1 MPSAP
6 PPAQLPALLSLR
18 TQLTLVALVLGAGAA
33 VGQTVGGTVTTAVTT
48 DRLII
53 KYRASSVAAGYPSL
67 MTMSAAHGV
76 VNRAGAQMNR
86 LRGDAFGG
94 HVMKMDRAVTLDTAR
109 RMAREIAA
117 ADSAVEYAEPDLI
130 LQKMLVPNDASYLSQ
145 WQYYETTGGINL
157 PAAWDRTRGAGIV
170 VAVVDT
176 GYRPHVDL
184 AANIVGGWDFISS
197 STIANDSSARD
208 SDARDNGDGVAAGEC
223 GSGQPAQS
231 SSWHGTHVA
240 GTIAA
245 LTNNGS
251 GVAGVAYGAKV
262 LPVRVLG
269 KCGGY
274 SSDIADGLVWAAG
287 GTVSGVSANAYP
299 ARVINLSLGGS
310 GSCGTTMQN
319 AINTARSRGAV
330 VVVAAGNSATNA
342 STATPANCAGVVTVA
357 AVNRAGGRAFY
368 SNYGSAVDIAAPGGD
383 MRTAATNGILSTLN
397 SGSTSPGADT
407 YAYYQGTSMATPHV
421 AGVAALMLSVKP
433 TLTPDQVESLLKS
446 SARAFPAACS
456 GCGAGI
462 VNAAAAVAAAQAF
475 TTTVSTVAEVE
486 SNNTLATA
494 QALSG
499 NNLLVNGSLASSTDT
514 DHFRITIAAGA
525 TLTARLTS
533 GSSTGN
539 ADLAVY
545 SSSGGL
551 LGSSANGLGVT
562 ETMTV
567 RNPNSSATTVVL
579 RVLRGSGTTAASFA
593 YSLSLTQ

>member
-1 MPSAP
+1 MPE
-6 PPAQLPALLSLR
+6 
-18 TQLTLVALVLGAGAA
+18 TLASPRPALVLLTLALAAGAA
-33 VGQTVGGTVTTAVTT
+33 VAQTAGTPAGPITT

-53 KYRASSVAAGYPSL
+53 KYRASSVAASFPSL

-76 VNRAGAQMNR
+76 MNRAGAQMNR
-86 LRGDAFGG
+86 LRADAFGG
-94 HVMKMDRAVTLDTAR
+94 HVMKMDRPMTVEALR
-109 RMAREIAA
+109 RLAREIAQ

-130 LQKMLVPNDASYLSQ
+130 LQKQLVPNDASYLSQ
-145 WQYYETTGGINL
+145 WAYYEPTAGINL
-157 PAAWDRTRGAGIV
+157 PAAWDKTRGAGVV

-184 AANIVGGWDFISS
+184 AANIVGGYDFISN
-197 STIANDSSARD
+197 STVGNDGTARD
-208 SDARDNGDGVAAGEC
+208 ADARDPGDGVAAGEC
-223 GSGQPAQS
+223 GSGQPAQP

-251 GVAGVAYGAKV
+251 GVAGVAWGAKV

-274 SSDIADGLVWAAG
+274 TSDIADGLIWAAG
-287 GTVSGVSANAYP
+287 GTVSGASANAYP

-310 GSCGTTMQN
+310 GSCSTTMQN

-342 STATPANCAGVVTVA
+342 GTATPANCAGVVTVA
-357 AVNRAGGRAFY
+357 AVNRSGGRAFY
-368 SNYGSAVDIAAPGGD
+368 SNYGSVVDIAAPGGD
-383 MRTAATNGILSTLN
+383 MRSAATNGILSTLN
-397 SGSTSPGADT
+397 TGSTSPGADS

-446 SARAFPAACS
+446 SARAFPASCS

-462 VNAAAAVAAAQAF
+462 VNAAAAVNAAQAF
-475 TTTVSTVAEVE
+475 NATVTTVAEVE
-486 SNNTLATA
+486 ANNTLASA

-499 NNLLVNGSLASSTDT
+499 SNLLVNGSLSSSTDT
-514 DHFRITIAAGA
+514 DYYRLAIAAGA

-545 SSSGGL
+545 SSSGAL
-551 LGSSANGLGVT
+551 LATSSNGLGLADAIN
-562 ETMTV
+562 V
-567 RNPNSSATTVVL
+567 RNGNTTAVTVVL
-579 RVLRGSGTTAASFA
+579 RVLRGGGTTAASFG
-593 YSLSLTQ
+593 YGLSLAQ